1 MKSNKSTNGNIKAIH
16 SPKSIPIFSPLGSLS
31 ACRAIALGGVP
42 IGVAIPPKLAAIGI
56 LIVSATRPLPL
67 VGSAAKTGVRKV
79 SIIAAVAVLLTN
91 IEKTPVISKKP
102 NSTFSLLR
110 PNGRIRFFASKT
122 SNPDLVAAIAKKKP
136 PKKSIITGLAKVA
149 IISLLLS
156 NFPNT
161 SFSSPLKKNKLWLET
176 VKHIKVMIPSEVAHE
191 GIASLI
197 HIRVANTK
205 IAIIRW

>member
-1 MKSNKSTNGNIKAIH
+1 MHFSYEKQNKISYYHTYYPYDKPQFQH
-16 SPKSIPIFSPLGSLS
+16 
-31 ACRAIALGGVP
+31 
-42 IGVAIPPKLAAIGI
+42 
-56 LIVSATRPLPL
+56 IVLFYQSR
-67 VGSAAKTGVRKV
+67 R
-79 SIIAAVAVLLTN
+79 
-91 IEKTPVISKKP
+91 ISKKP
-102 NSTFSLLR
+102 NNTFSLLR
-110 PNGRIRFFASKT
+110 PNGRIRFFASRT

-156 NFPNT
+156 SFPNA

-176 VKHIKVMIPSEVAHE
+176 VKHIRVMIPSEVAHE

>member
-67 VGSAAKTGVRKV
+67 AGSAAKTGVRKV

-102 NSTFSLLR
+102 NNTFSLLR

-122 SNPDLVAAIAKKKP
+122 SNPDLVAAIAKKKTTQ
-136 PKKSIITGLAKVA
+136 KEYNHRIGKGCHN
-149 IISLLLS
+149 LLTAEQFSKHLI
-156 NFPNT
+156 FF
-161 SFSSPLKKNKLWLET
+161 SFKEEQSC
-176 VKHIKVMIPSEVAHE
+176 
-191 GIASLI
+191 G
-197 HIRVANTK
+197 
-205 IAIIRW
+205 